1 MKALGFQEARGE
13 RLSRSPQPGLRSP
26 HQLISSSAPAGGAS
40 PATASPPPVPWRLR
54 QGSLTQVLVQG
65 RQASL
70 GCGGADSGSGPALA
84 SRDPASDPGAPP
96 PCPRMTTLPSQPL
109 QGSADNPPRGL
120 ILALPAPLSPEK
132 GQSTEC
138 CPQGSRD
145 SGGAEATP
153 TPIHR
158 ARAPLRHTRS
168 RGSSTCRILP
178 GAPGDSLAVANVG
191 DVPQRRGGGGHL
203 PPPALHP
210 RRGLPCVGP
219 LRQAP
224 GAAGS
229 GVWSTGPTR

>member
-84 SRDPASDPGAPP
+84 SRGPASDPGAPP

-138 CPQGSRD
+138 CPQGEQRQR
-145 SGGAEATP
+145 G
-153 TPIHR
+153 
-158 ARAPLRHTRS
+158 S
-168 RGSSTCRILP
+168 RGHAHSHPQSQGTTEAHSFPRLLNLQDLTGST
-178 GAPGDSLAVANVG
+178 
-191 DVPQRRGGGGHL
+191 RGF
-203 PPPALHP
+203 P
-210 RRGLPCVGP
+210 
-219 LRQAP
+219 
-224 GAAGS
+224 GS
-229 GVWSTGPTR
+229 GKRG